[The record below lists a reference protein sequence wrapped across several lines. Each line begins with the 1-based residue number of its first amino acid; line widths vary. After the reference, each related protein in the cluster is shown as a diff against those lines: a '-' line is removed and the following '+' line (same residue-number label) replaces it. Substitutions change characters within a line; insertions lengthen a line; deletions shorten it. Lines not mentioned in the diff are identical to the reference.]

1 MADFVWSTNCN
12 APCWWCGKTPYG
24 RVWGHAQRPMAVC
37 PSCASALKAA
47 LPDAPDWRAVYRNTA
62 RSIYNLAHAALYP
75 ARDDALTSNA
85 QAILEA
91 AQRLVE
97 AAGHSEGNG
106 HRERGE

>member
-37 PSCASALKAA
+37 PACASALKAV
-47 LPDAPDWRAVYRNTA
+47 LPDAPDWAEV
-62 RSIYNLAHAALYP
+62 AHQAALNIAHLAGLFECDVP
-75 ARDDALTSNA
+75 GNKRKHA